1 MAYDIPS
8 ISDLE
13 AIHLL
18 NKHYAEVVTSKKDG
32 IASGSDITQTT
43 NPITGVT
50 RRTLYKILDDMD
62 DTFLE
67 RLLKMAFTPV
77 GTFTAGAT
85 LTDARQTLLW
95 EVSKGG
101 DGHHYSWSGSFG
113 TSGKVVTAGSSPS
126 PIEAGS
132 WVDRTDDSLRDE
144 IRETVFQNIK
154 RLAKEAGYNLVD
166 GSFQTG
172 AVTVNQNDVVWDWS
186 SGKYYGG
193 VIGSVSAGS
202 TPATSGGV
210 GVGAWVDR
218 TNLTFRSEISDIDGA
233 GLIGSM
239 SYAQLRA
246 YSGPHTTV
254 NVWGISNVFDG
265 AAGQF
270 RVNASDTTSADNGG
284 TILVDASGRRW
295 YRNFVGRIFV
305 QWFGAKGDWDG
316 STGTD
321 DSQAFQSAINYAYSL
336 GGGEVYAPPVKFG
349 YYLNSQ
355 IWVKSGVTLSG
366 ATHQQRPNFYITA
379 FSGYY
384 GGNTLVIGWGSGSNG
399 TPNSS
404 TASAV
409 RLSTNGV
416 IKGFKFIYPT
426 QITTALSSSMTAFP
440 PSISAYDYDC
450 NDINVEDCW
459 FVNAYRPIYFQFAH
473 GPIHIKRCGGF
484 PGKTAITLH
493 GGIAG
498 DVIED
503 PLFGAFWF
511 LGNMPGAGYTN
522 MSGIQAWCQFNSIGI
537 DIGHNDAFV
546 IINPIIS
553 NMYAPFRFGN
563 CKGEG
568 SSVSLPQLPY
578 GCIIGGFSE
587 GGTYPFLVGN
597 GLSNGISSNGVR
609 VSDMGITCE
618 PRFNAARGVCV
629 EINQPTNDMSDS
641 SGNRCRLV
649 FDNCEFWG
657 AGSWNANTG
666 SLDGVVESTG
676 GDVEFNVC
684 TFKRF
689 ELFFARI
696 LSGTPNIKFS
706 SCQFDDYSSL
716 TPRLYHFAAQPGA
729 AGTIIHQGCTFRV
742 SPLVYYGS
750 GATTFITNYSIPV
763 LASAATLPVP
773 LYGDSIFVTGTTNIT
788 NIDSTYAY
796 NGRRITLQ
804 FQSTPTVVSGGN
816 LKLTSNFVATGDD
829 MLMLEY
835 RSGYWWEISRSV
847 LP

>member
-270 RVNASDTTSADNGG
+270 RVNASDTASADNGG
-284 TILVDASGRRW
+284 TILVDSLGRRW
-295 YRNFVGRIFV
+295 YRIFSGDLDV
-305 QWFGAKGDWDG
+305 RWFGALGDG
-316 STGTD
+316 STDDTFAFHSALNSLIGIKATVRFYNRHRIAGNLSVPDGVCLMGPTLYNAGNTGYANSLATTGASLLLGSSATITLGNNAGLVGVLLQRYGMSWYETSPSAFAGTAITGAGND
-321 DSQAFQSAINYAYSL
+321 CYVMGSFIAGFNTAFYSNGAERVKLSDIYGDCLNGINIQTSYDKSYLNNCHFWPFVTQQNGLPASAQRRSGIAFEF
-336 GGGEVYAPPVKFG
+336 GGVSSYGTMHNCFSYG
-349 YYLNSQ
+349 YYRGFLLQDANDC
-355 IWVKSGVTLSG
+355 VLSLCG
-366 ATHQQRPNFYITA
+366 ADGD
-379 FSGYY
+379 SGYTGSIGFLISGNCAGNNLIGCSASGNDQDY
-384 GGNTLVIGWGSGSNG
+384 YFNSTNTTIGNTLSNSKAWNNRAAGTGVVVNKGMVNINGGHIYNLITGILAGS
-399 TPNSS
+399 SS
-404 TASAV
+404 VKISIDNV
-409 RLSTNGV
+409 Q
-416 IKGFKFIYPT
+416 F
-426 QITTALSSSMTAFP
+426 SSMTLAVDASVANNNVYVGDGCIYNTVTSIRGANVKQAVRTSGVATIAIGTSSITVPHGLPSAPAFYTGSP
-440 PSISAYDYDC
+440 
-450 NDINVEDCW
+450 
-459 FVNAYRPIYFQFAH
+459 VNTNL
-473 GPIHIKRCGGF
+473 GGRD
-484 PGKTAITLH
+484 LW
-493 GGIAG
+493 
-498 DVIED
+498 
-503 PLFGAFWF
+503 FGAD
-511 LGNMPGAGYTN
+511 ATN
-522 MSGIQAWCQFNSIGI
+522 IY
-537 DIGHNDAFV
+537 
-546 IINPIIS
+546 IN
-553 NMYAPFRFGN
+553 
-563 CKGEG
+563 
-568 SSVSLPQLPY
+568 L
-578 GCIIGGFSE
+578 
-587 GGTYPFLVGN
+587 
-597 GLSNGISSNGVR
+597 SSNVTTA
-609 VSDMGITCE
+609 VLIMWE
-618 PRFNAARGVCV
+618 AR
-629 EINQPTNDMSDS
+629 T
-641 SGNRCRLV
+641 
-649 FDNCEFWG
+649 
-657 AGSWNANTG
+657 
-666 SLDGVVESTG
+666 
-676 GDVEFNVC
+676 
-684 TFKRF
+684 
-689 ELFFARI
+689 RI
-696 LSGTPNIKFS
+696 
-706 SCQFDDYSSL
+706 
-716 TPRLYHFAAQPGA
+716 
-729 AGTIIHQGCTFRV
+729 
-742 SPLVYYGS
+742 
-750 GATTFITNYSIPV
+750 
-763 LASAATLPVP
+763 
-773 LYGDSIFVTGTTNIT
+773 
-788 NIDSTYAY
+788 
-796 NGRRITLQ
+796 
-804 FQSTPTVVSGGN
+804 
-816 LKLTSNFVATGDD
+816 
-829 MLMLEY
+829 
-835 RSGYWWEISRSV
+835 
-847 LP
+847 